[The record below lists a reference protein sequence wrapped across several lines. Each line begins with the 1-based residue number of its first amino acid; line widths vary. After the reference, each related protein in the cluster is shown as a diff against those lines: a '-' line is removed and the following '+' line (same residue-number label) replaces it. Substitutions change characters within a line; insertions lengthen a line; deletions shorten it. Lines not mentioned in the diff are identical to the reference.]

1 MTSTT
6 STSASPA
13 ALPLHIRLFSSVI
26 QMYHASLGRK
36 TVQSS
41 KDATVE
47 ASVDFS
53 KIRYS
58 QVWEDTRLLRQGL
71 RLKPNS
77 RVLSIASA
85 GDNAFALLLDDA
97 REVVAIGK
105 KVCRSWNEYTTLEQ
119 YSRRIILMPPSHSTD
134 FSPAQLALCGL
145 KIAAYKTLEYHE
157 FTQLLG
163 FEFDGHDIGA
173 EGRVT
178 LYQDK
183 VRPALTNEEY
193 RAYWDENL
201 DLIRNKIIHIGR
213 LEKFFGL
220 FRKYVLPLAHYQ
232 STTRTLLDSK
242 DQAKQIKFFD
252 SIWNTWI
259 WRAGVRTFFGQMCL
273 GHLGRDPKF
282 FEHVRLDVG
291 AFLLGK
297 INNGVRNIPIWDN
310 YYAEYVFTGQQ
321 SGNNGLPDYL
331 VKENYEIIRSRIDR
345 VKLVRADVL
354 KYLESEES
362 GHFDGY
368 NLSDIFEWMSEDL
381 FKTFLTAIHKK
392 GTKDARI
399 CYWNLF
405 VPRERSEDLKHLI
418 RSEVE
423 LADAATAKD
432 RTYFY
437 RRFVIETILKE

>member
-1 MTSTT
+1 MASATT
-6 STSASPA
+6 TTAVAPA
-13 ALPLHIRLFSSVI
+13 ALPLHIRIFSSLV
-26 QMYHASLGRK
+26 QLYHESLGRK
-36 TVQSS
+36 AVTSG
-41 KDATVE
+41 KGTTVE
-47 ASVDFS
+47 ATVDFS

-71 RLKPNS
+71 RLKPQS

-85 GDNAFALLLDDA
+85 GDNVFALLLDDV
-97 REVVAIGK
+97 REVVAI
-105 KVCRSWNEYTTLEQ
+105 
-119 YSRRIILMPPSHSTD
+119 D
-134 FSPAQLALCGL
+134 FSPAQLALCAL
-145 KIAAYKTLEYHE
+145 KIAAYKTLEYEE

-173 EGRVT
+173 EGRVA
-178 LYQDK
+178 LYQEK
-183 VRPALTNEEY
+183 VRSALTNEEY
-193 RAYWDENL
+193 RTYWDEHL
-201 DLIRNKIIHIGR
+201 DLIQNKIIHIGR

-220 FRKYVLPLAHYQ
+220 YRKYILPFSHYK

-242 DQAKQIKFFD
+242 DQAKQIKYFD
-252 SIWNTWI
+252 SVWNTWM
-259 WRAGVRTFFGQMCL
+259 WRAGARTFFGQMSL

-297 INNGVRNIPIWDN
+297 ISNGVRNIPIWDN

-331 VKENYEIIRSRIDR
+331 VKENYETIRSRVDR

-368 NLSDIFEWMSEDL
+368 NLSDIFEWMGEDL
-381 FKTFLTAIHKK
+381 YKTFLTAIHNK

-405 VPRERSEDLKHLI
+405 VPRERPEELKHLI

>member
-1 MTSTT
+1 MSLTVAT
-6 STSASPA
+6 PA
-13 ALPLHIRLFSSVI
+13 ELPLHIRALSSIV
-26 QMYHASLGRK
+26 QLYHKSLGRK
-36 TVQSS
+36 TIQSS
-41 KDATVE
+41 SDTTIE

-71 RLKPNS
+71 VLKPGS

-85 GDNAFALLLDDA
+85 GDNAFALLLDDP
-97 REVVAIGK
+97 REVAAI
-105 KVCRSWNEYTTLEQ
+105 
-119 YSRRIILMPPSHSTD
+119 D
-134 FSPAQLALCGL
+134 FSPAQLALCAL
-145 KIAAYKTLEYHE
+145 KIAAYKTLDYVE

-163 FEFDGHDIGA
+163 FELDGHDIGA
-173 EGRVT
+173 EARVA

-183 VRPALTNEEY
+183 VRQALTNDEY
-193 RAYWDENL
+193 RSYWDENL
-201 DLIRNKIIHIGR
+201 DLIHNKIIHIGR
-213 LEKFFGL
+213 LEKFFGMY
-220 FRKYVLPLAHYQ
+220 RKYILPLAHYK
-232 STTRTLLDSK
+232 STTRTLLDSQ

-252 SIWNTWI
+252 SIWNNWV
-259 WRAGVRTFFGQMCL
+259 WRTGVRTFFGQMSL

-310 YYAEYVFTGQQ
+310 FYAEYVFTGQQ
-321 SGNNGLPDYL
+321 TGKNSLPDYL
-331 VKENYEIIRSRIDR
+331 IKENYDVIRSRIDR

-354 KYLESEES
+354 KYLQSEES
-362 GHFDGY
+362 GQFDGY
-368 NLSDIFEWMSEDL
+368 NLSDIFEWMDEDL
-381 FKTFLTAIHKK
+381 FKTFLTAIHSK

-405 VPRERSEDLKHLI
+405 VPRERPEELRDLI

-423 LADAATAKD
+423 LSDAATAKD

-437 RRFVIETILKE
+437 RRFVIETILKN

>member
-1 MTSTT
+1 MSSITPTQE
-6 STSASPA
+6 
-13 ALPLHIRLFSSVI
+13 ALPLHIRILSSLV
-26 QMYHASLGRK
+26 QLYHQSLGRK
-36 TVQSS
+36 TVKSS

-71 RLKPNS
+71 VLKPQS

-85 GDNAFALLLDDA
+85 GDNAFALLLDDP
-97 REVVAIGK
+97 REVVAI
-105 KVCRSWNEYTTLEQ
+105 
-119 YSRRIILMPPSHSTD
+119 D
-134 FSPAQLALCGL
+134 FSPAQLALCAL
-145 KIAAYKTLEYHE
+145 KIAAYKSLEYDE

-163 FEFDGHDIGA
+163 FEFNGHDIGA
-173 EGRVT
+173 EARVA

-183 VRPALTNEEY
+183 VRPVLANEEY
-193 RAYWDENL
+193 RSYWDENL

-213 LEKFFGL
+213 LEKFFGMY
-220 FRKYVLPLAHYQ
+220 RKYILPLGHYK

-242 DQAKQIKFFD
+242 NQATQIKFFD
-252 SIWNTWI
+252 SVWNNWV
-259 WRAGVRTFFGQMCL
+259 WRIGTRTFFGQMSL

-297 INNGVRNIPIWDN
+297 VSNGVRNIPIWDN

-321 SGNNGLPDYL
+321 SGNNALPDYL
-331 VKENYEIIRSRIDR
+331 VKENYDIIRSRIDR
-345 VKLVRADVL
+345 VQLVRADVL
-354 KYLESEES
+354 KYLQSEES
-362 GHFDGY
+362 GYFDGY
-368 NLSDIFEWMSEDL
+368 NLSDIFEWMGEDL
-381 FKTFLTAIHKK
+381 FKTFLTAIHNK

-405 VPRERSEDLKHLI
+405 VPRERPEELKDII
-418 RSEVE
+418 RSEIE
-423 LADAATAKD
+423 LSDAATAKD

-437 RRFVIETILKE
+437 RRFVIETILKN

>member
-1 MTSTT
+1 MSSTT
-6 STSASPA
+6 TTA
-13 ALPLHIRLFSSVI
+13 AALAPLPLHIRIFSSLI
-26 QMYHASLGRK
+26 QFYHESLGRK
-36 TVQSS
+36 AVQSG

-47 ASVDFS
+47 ATVDFS

-71 RLKPNS
+71 RLKPQS

-97 REVVAIGK
+97 REVVAI
-105 KVCRSWNEYTTLEQ
+105 
-119 YSRRIILMPPSHSTD
+119 D

-145 KIAAYKTLEYHE
+145 KIAAYKTLTYEE

-163 FEFDGHDIGA
+163 FEFAGEDIGA
-173 EGRVT
+173 EGRVA
-178 LYQDK
+178 LYHDK
-183 VRPALTNEEY
+183 VRALIADDDH
-193 RAYWDENL
+193 RKYWDENL

-213 LEKFFGL
+213 LEKFFNIY
-220 FRKYVLPLAHYQ
+220 RKYVIPLGHYK
-232 STTRTLLDSK
+232 STVRTLLSAK
-242 DQAKQIKFFD
+242 DQPKQIKFFD
-252 SIWNTWI
+252 SVWNKWI
-259 WRAGVRTFFGQMCL
+259 WRASTRAFFGQMSL

-291 AFLLGK
+291 AFLLEK
-297 INNGVRNIPIWDN
+297 VSNGVRNIPIWDN

-345 VKLVRADVL
+345 VKLVHADVL
-354 KYLESEES
+354 KYLNSEES

-381 FKTFLTAIHKK
+381 FKTFLTAIHNK
-392 GTKDARI
+392 GTSDARI

-405 VPRERSEDLKHLI
+405 VPRERPEDFKHLI
-418 RSEVE
+418 RSEVD

-437 RRFVIETILKE
+437 RRFVIETILKN

>member
-1 MTSTT
+1 MPVPTSPPAP
-6 STSASPA
+6 SQAQAQAQA
-13 ALPLHIRLFSSVI
+13 ALPLHIRIISSLV
-26 QMYHASLGRK
+26 QLYHESLGRK
-36 TVQSS
+36 AVESS
-41 KDATVE
+41 TKGATVE
-47 ASVDFS
+47 ATVDFS

-71 RLKPNS
+71 HLKPQS

-85 GDNAFALLLDDA
+85 GDNAFSLLLDDA
-97 REVVAIGK
+97 REVVAI
-105 KVCRSWNEYTTLEQ
+105 
-119 YSRRIILMPPSHSTD
+119 D
-134 FSPAQLALCGL
+134 FSPAQLALCAL
-145 KIAAYKTLEYHE
+145 KIAAYMTLEYEE

-163 FEFDGHDIGA
+163 FEFGGKDIGA
-173 EGRVT
+173 EGRVR
-178 LYQDK
+178 LYEDK
-183 VRPALTNEEY
+183 VRPALTNDEY
-193 RAYWDENL
+193 RTYWDENL

-220 FRKYVLPLAHYQ
+220 YRKYILPLAHYK
-232 STTRTLLDSK
+232 STTRTLLDSQ
-242 DQAKQIKFFD
+242 DLAKQAKFFD

-259 WRAGVRTFFGQMCL
+259 WRAGARTFFGQMSL

-297 INNGVRNIPIWDN
+297 ISNGVRNIPIWDN

-321 SGNNGLPDYL
+321 GGKNSLPDYL
-331 VKENYEIIRSRIDR
+331 VKENYETIRSRIGR

-354 KYLESEES
+354 KYLQSEES
-362 GHFDGY
+362 GEFDGY
-368 NLSDIFEWMSEDL
+368 NLSDIFEWMDEGL
-381 FKTFLTAIHKK
+381 FKTFLTAIHNK

-405 VPRERSEDLKHLI
+405 VPRERPEELKELI

-423 LADAATAKD
+423 LSDAATAKD

-437 RRFVIETILKE
+437 RRFVIETILKA

>member
-1 MTSTT
+1 MA
-6 STSASPA
+6 STSSAPA
-13 ALPLHIRLFSSVI
+13 AAAPPALPLHIRVFSSLI
-26 QMYHASLGRK
+26 QLYHHSLGRK

-47 ASVDFS
+47 ATVDFS

-71 RLKPNS
+71 RLKPQS

-97 REVVAIGK
+97 REVVAI
-105 KVCRSWNEYTTLEQ
+105 
-119 YSRRIILMPPSHSTD
+119 D
-134 FSPAQLALCGL
+134 FSPAQLALCAL
-145 KIAAYKTLEYHE
+145 KIAAYKTLKYAE

-163 FEFDGHDIGA
+163 FELEGQDIGA
-173 EGRVT
+173 EARVA

-183 VRPALTNEEY
+183 VRPELTNEEY
-193 RAYWDENL
+193 RTYWDQNL

-220 FRKYVLPLAHYQ
+220 YRKYILPLGHYR
-232 STTRTLLDSK
+232 STTRTLLDSQ

-259 WRAGVRTFFGQMCL
+259 WRAGTRTFFGQMSL

-291 AFLLGK
+291 AFLLSK
-297 INNGVRNIPIWDN
+297 ISNGVRNIPIWDN

-321 SGNNGLPDYL
+321 SGKNALPDYL
-331 VKENYEIIRSRIDR
+331 VKENYEIIRSRVDR

-354 KYLESEES
+354 KYLQSEES

-368 NLSDIFEWMSEDL
+368 NLSDIFEWMGEDL
-381 FKTFLTAIHKK
+381 FKTFLTAIHNK

-405 VPRERSEDLKHLI
+405 VPRERPEELKHLI
-418 RSEVE
+418 CSEVD
-423 LADAATAKD
+423 LSDAATAKD

-437 RRFVIETILKE
+437 RRFVIETILKN

>member
-1 MTSTT
+1 MAST
-6 STSASPA
+6 STSAAPT
-13 ALPLHIRLFSSVI
+13 ALPLHIRVFSSLV
-26 QMYHASLGRK
+26 QLYHTSLGRK
-36 TVQSS
+36 AVQSG

-71 RLKPNS
+71 RLKPKS

-85 GDNAFALLLDDA
+85 GDNAFSLLLDDA
-97 REVVAIGK
+97 REVVAI
-105 KVCRSWNEYTTLEQ
+105 
-119 YSRRIILMPPSHSTD
+119 D
-134 FSPAQLALCGL
+134 FSPAQLALCAL
-145 KIAAYKTLEYHE
+145 KIAAYKTLDYNE

-163 FEFDGHDIGA
+163 FEFEGHDIGA
-173 EGRVT
+173 EGRVA
-178 LYQDK
+178 LYREK
-183 VRPALTNEEY
+183 VRPALTNEDY
-193 RAYWDENL
+193 RSYWDENL
-201 DLIRNKIIHIGR
+201 DLICNKIIHIGR

-220 FRKYVLPLAHYQ
+220 YRKYILPLAHYK
-232 STTRTLLDSK
+232 STTRTLLESR

-252 SIWNTWI
+252 SIYNTWI
-259 WRAGVRTFFGQMCL
+259 WRAGARAFFGQMSL

-291 AFLLGK
+291 AFLLSK
-297 INNGVRNIPIWDN
+297 ISNGIRNIPIWDN

-381 FKTFLTAIHKK
+381 FKTFLTTIHKK

-405 VPRERSEDLKHLI
+405 VPRERPDEIKHLI

-423 LADAATAKD
+423 LSDNATAKD

>member
-1 MTSTT
+1 MSSTT
-6 STSASPA
+6 STSAAPA

-97 REVVAIGK
+97 REVVAI
-105 KVCRSWNEYTTLEQ
+105 
-119 YSRRIILMPPSHSTD
+119 D

-163 FEFDGHDIGA
+163 FEFGGHDIGA

-242 DQAKQIKFFD
+242 DQVKQIKFFD

-331 VKENYEIIRSRIDR
+331 VKENYEIIRSRIER

>member
-1 MTSTT
+1 MNTT
-6 STSASPA
+6 ATPE
-13 ALPLHIRLFSSVI
+13 ALPLHIRLFSSAI
-26 QMYHASLGRK
+26 QFYHEFLGRK
-36 TVQSS
+36 AITSS
-41 KDATVE
+41 KSATVE

-71 RLKPNS
+71 RLQPQS

-85 GDNAFALLLDDA
+85 GDNAFALLLDDP
-97 REVVAIGK
+97 REVVAI
-105 KVCRSWNEYTTLEQ
+105 
-119 YSRRIILMPPSHSTD
+119 D
-134 FSPAQLALCGL
+134 FSPAQLALCAL
-145 KIAAYKTLEYHE
+145 KIAAYKTLNYDD

-163 FEFDGHDIGA
+163 FEFDGRDIGP
-173 EGRVT
+173 EGRVA
-178 LYQDK
+178 LYEEK
-183 VRPALTNEEY
+183 VRPALTTEEY
-193 RAYWDENL
+193 RSYWDENL

-213 LEKFFGL
+213 LEKFFGIY
-220 FRKYVLPLAHYQ
+220 RKYVLPLSHFK
-232 STTRTLLDSK
+232 STTRTLLDGQDLAS
-242 DQAKQIKFFD
+242 QSKFFD

-259 WRAGVRTFFGQMCL
+259 WRAGTRTFFGQMSL

-297 INNGVRNIPIWDN
+297 ISNGVRNIPISDN

-321 SGNNGLPDYL
+321 SGKNALPDYL
-331 VKENYEIIRSRIDR
+331 VRDNYDIIRSRIDR
-345 VKLVRADVL
+345 VQLIRADVL

-362 GHFDGY
+362 GYFDGY
-368 NLSDIFEWMSEDL
+368 NLSDIFEWMGEDL
-381 FKTFLTAIHKK
+381 YKTFLTAIHKK

-405 VPRERSEDLKHLI
+405 VPRERPEELKHLI
-418 RSEVE
+418 RSEIE
-423 LADAATAKD
+423 LSDAATAKD

-437 RRFVIETILKE
+437 RRFVIETILKK

>member
-1 MTSTT
+1 MATNTSSAAATT
-6 STSASPA
+6 PA
-13 ALPLHIRLFSSVI
+13 ALPLHIRLFSSLVQI
-26 QMYHASLGRK
+26 YHQSLGRK

-47 ASVDFS
+47 ATVDFS

-71 RLKPNS
+71 RLKPQS

-85 GDNAFALLLDDA
+85 GDNAFALLLDDV
-97 REVVAIGK
+97 REVVAI
-105 KVCRSWNEYTTLEQ
+105 
-119 YSRRIILMPPSHSTD
+119 D
-134 FSPAQLALCGL
+134 FSPAQLALCAL
-145 KIAAYKTLEYHE
+145 KIAAYKTLEYDD
-157 FTQLLG
+157 FAQLLG
-163 FEFDGHDIGA
+163 FEFDGQDIGA
-173 EGRVT
+173 EGRVA
-178 LYQDK
+178 LYQEK
-183 VRPALTNEEY
+183 VRLALTNEEH
-193 RAYWDENL
+193 RVYWDENL

-213 LEKFFGL
+213 LETFFGL
-220 FRKYVLPLAHYQ
+220 YRKYVLPLAHYQ
-232 STTRTLLDSK
+232 STTRTLLDSQ

-259 WRAGVRTFFGQMCL
+259 WRVGARTFFGQMSL

-297 INNGVRNIPIWDN
+297 ISNGIRNIPIWDN

-321 SGNNGLPDYL
+321 SGKNALPDYL

-345 VKLVRADVL
+345 VKLIRADVL
-354 KYLESEES
+354 KYLESDES

-368 NLSDIFEWMSEDL
+368 NLSDIFEWMGEDL

-405 VPRERSEDLKHLI
+405 VPRERPEELRDLI
-418 RSEVE
+418 QSEVE
-423 LADAATAKD
+423 LSDAATAKD

-437 RRFVIETILKE
+437 RRFVIETILKS

>member
-1 MTSTT
+1 MPSTT
-6 STSASPA
+6 STSAASV
-13 ALPLHIRLFSSVI
+13 ALPLHIRLFSSII

-77 RVLSIASA
+77 RILSIASA

-97 REVVAIGK
+97 REVVAI
-105 KVCRSWNEYTTLEQ
+105 
-119 YSRRIILMPPSHSTD
+119 D

-145 KIAAYKTLEYHE
+145 KIAAYKTLEYNE

-173 EGRVT
+173 EGRVA
-178 LYQDK
+178 LYQEK

-193 RAYWDENL
+193 RTYWDENL
-201 DLIRNKIIHIGR
+201 DLIRNRIIHIGR

-220 FRKYVLPLAHYQ
+220 YRKYVLPLSHYK

-252 SIWNTWI
+252 SIWSTWI
-259 WRAGVRTFFGQMCL
+259 WRAGARAFFGQMSL

-297 INNGVRNIPIWDN
+297 ISNGIRNIPIWDN

-331 VKENYEIIRSRIDR
+331 VKENYDIIRSRIDR

-362 GHFDGY
+362 GQFDGY

-381 FKTFLTAIHKK
+381 FKSFLTAIHRK

-405 VPRERSEDLKHLI
+405 VPRERPEDLKHLI

>member
-1 MTSTT
+1 MPSTT
-6 STSASPA
+6 STSAESV
-13 ALPLHIRLFSSVI
+13 ALPLHIRLFSSII

-97 REVVAIGK
+97 REVVAI
-105 KVCRSWNEYTTLEQ
+105 
-119 YSRRIILMPPSHSTD
+119 D

-145 KIAAYKTLEYHE
+145 KIAAYKTLEYNE

-173 EGRVT
+173 EGRVA
-178 LYQDK
+178 LYQEK

-193 RAYWDENL
+193 RTYWDENL
-201 DLIRNKIIHIGR
+201 DLIRNRIIHIGR

-220 FRKYVLPLAHYQ
+220 YRKYVLPLSHYK

-252 SIWNTWI
+252 SIWSTWI
-259 WRAGVRTFFGQMCL
+259 WRAGARAFFGQMSL

-297 INNGVRNIPIWDN
+297 ISNGIRNIPIWDN

-331 VKENYEIIRSRIDR
+331 VKENYGIIRSRIDR

-381 FKTFLTAIHKK
+381 FKSFLTAIHRK

-405 VPRERSEDLKHLI
+405 VPRERPEDLKHLI